1 MKTYYHILEDDGH
14 GGIGS
19 HGFRETLAEAE
30 TEVQR
35 LSNFFPDL
43 YFYVLPSNSK
53 REPEI
58 VTI

>member
-1 MKTYYHILEDDGH
+1 MKTYYHIIEDDGH

-19 HGFRETLAEAE
+19 HGFRKTLAEAE
-30 TEVQR
+30 AEVQR
-35 LSNFFPDL
+35 LSSLFPDL
-43 YFYVLPSNSK
+43 YFYVLSSHSE